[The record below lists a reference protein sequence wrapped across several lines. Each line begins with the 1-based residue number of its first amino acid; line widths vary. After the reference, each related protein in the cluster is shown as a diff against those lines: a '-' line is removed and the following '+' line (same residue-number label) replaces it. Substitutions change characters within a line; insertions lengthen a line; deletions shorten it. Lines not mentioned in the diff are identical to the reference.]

1 VEFEETLK
9 SGAGIALY
17 TGALSEVQ
25 KRKVRDEK
33 TNIVFTNPEMVH
45 MSFLT
50 WHHLWN
56 RFFSERVLKFNLISQ
71 LG

>member
-1 VEFEETLK
+1 MEFEETLK
-9 SGAGIALY
+9 SGAGIAHY

-33 TNIVFTNPEMVH
+33 MNIVFTNPEMVH
-45 MSFLT
+45 MSFLA

-56 RFFSERVLKFNLISQ
+56 RFFSNLRFINYYESEV
-71 LG
+71 